1 MELDYEKKKKIGHY
15 IEISKNMNKAD
26 PQEEI
31 VVNKKTNKALEWSL
45 SIEEITG
52 RNKGRTLRTLS

>member
-1 MELDYEKKKKIGHY
+1 MELDYEKKKIGHY

-31 VVNKKTNKALEWSL
+31 VVNKKTNKVPRMEFVHRRDCRK
-45 SIEEITG
+45 E
-52 RNKGRTLRTLS
+52 